1 MYIPDY
7 YKNENIEEVKTFLLE
22 NNFAILISAVG
33 GKSWGTHIPLELE
46 KDLEGNDVLYGHISK
61 LNPQQEHFKNN
72 DEVLAI
78 FSGPNAYVSSS
89 WYKHE
94 NVPTWNYIA
103 VHVYGTIKIIEG
115 EELLQA
121 ITKLVDKY
129 EKKSKCPVRVQEL
142 SAKQM
147 EQINGIVGFKIS
159 IKEIHP
165 AYKLSQNRNDE
176 DYHTV
181 IKELESSE
189 DVGSIQ
195 VASEMKKRR

>member
-1 MYIPDY
+1 M
-7 YKNENIEEVKTFLLE
+7 
-22 NNFAILISAVG
+22 
-33 GKSWGTHIPLELE
+33 
-46 KDLEGNDVLYGHISK
+46 
-61 LNPQQEHFKNN
+61 
-72 DEVLAI
+72 
-78 FSGPNAYVSSS
+78 
-89 WYKHE
+89 
-94 NVPTWNYIA
+94 
-103 VHVYGTIKIIEG
+103 
-115 EELLQA
+115 
-121 ITKLVDKY
+121 VDKY